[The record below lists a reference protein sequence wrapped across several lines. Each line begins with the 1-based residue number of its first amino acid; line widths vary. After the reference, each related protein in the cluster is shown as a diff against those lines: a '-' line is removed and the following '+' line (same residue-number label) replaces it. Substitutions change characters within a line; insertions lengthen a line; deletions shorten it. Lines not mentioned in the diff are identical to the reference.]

1 MSNLKEN
8 EISCFDKGLF
18 FFSKII
24 RFFTKLSYYLEKYQ
38 KYKIYKISRI
48 IIILINTILLPFYSD
63 LELSNPI
70 YYIIEIL
77 FVILYFINFS
87 IKQISFGLFKHKNG
101 YFNDLWNIFE
111 FSQLIIGII
120 CTMPKMRKNKYICW
134 FRGLRPF
141 TLIYHIPQLN
151 LIFSSVLMSLKEMIN
166 VFILLLFI
174 FLSYSILAVNIWSGI
189 YYRRCRINPIP
200 INGSFEIISNSK
212 TLCGGLNQCNNCY
225 SIYDFHLNDTYF
237 LTQDVNSE
245 LRIDELNYGYST
257 FDNFI
262 KAFLTI
268 YNCMTLN
275 GWSKIMYMVQNGYSY
290 SGSTIFFVSLV
301 IILNYL
307 VLNFTIA
314 ILMDNIE
321 KNMNKDNNCKIKI
334 KLIDFEAEGNKI
346 LLNETYNF
354 INNFK
359 YFFKFIR
366 SFKLFKH
373 VIPKYVHH
381 SQYKITYYCYIISQQ
396 PIWDYITYIIIII
409 NIILLSNINDIHSEL
424 KLIIDHFIIIIFG
437 LDCTLKLFGMGFKN
451 YFTETSN
458 LFDLITAI
466 VVIIEF
472 IITRT
477 TVLSVIYLLK
487 TLNIIKGLKDFK
499 QFNVMIELLS
509 KTIQNILLFFL
520 LIFLLVY
527 VFAIIGITLFKG
539 VFDDTKTEIPS
550 KNFESIINSLKEVF
564 SLLIGDDWYIDMII
578 FLNLNKINN
587 IAVYI
592 YFIFTNIF
600 LSLLIMNLVIAF
612 LVYHYDVS
620 RKKQRFEELSE
631 IIRNGEKSIGLKRSG
646 SFSFT
651 MKKIRVREMLENKFL
666 NFLDDIQD
674 DSSFD
679 NSNLINNDIELLNKS
694 DLFDYKI
701 ENDIFGEKNGV
712 HKFKHDINTDKIISK
727 DDFGF
732 GIIMKKLKKE
742 KAIQIFNEQIQK
754 REKNKKKNNLS
765 TFNISSMNKNTS
777 EVIFNIKEEKTKRE
791 STKDLITN
799 NFFTKKKGIH
809 EFKIVIGEQ
818 ENESKNLDQM
828 FLNAGV
834 EKDILLNLINKQ
846 SGRSFVCPS
855 DNITKDF
862 KSTSLIGNDEKET
875 TKRRRTSTFQKAQ
888 TFFNHYFKKNDKL
901 KNIKNED
908 KQIIRNKSSSQIIPT
923 LHINQTTITNR
934 KFKNYNIEKTKSNSK
949 FISLIT
955 NSHKIKNTIRRIV
968 FINNNI
974 FNFIKNNRFSILDI
988 EKIKSSKFY
997 NYISQSSLFIFH
1009 RNSKIRKFCIVLIEL
1024 KTFRYFFVSLTA
1036 ISSIFLMLNTPY
1048 LNPRSKLKTFFYYS
1062 EGFFIYL
1069 FSAETIIKI
1078 IANGL
1083 ILKDD
1088 IGKIQKLTVNRLL
1101 EISDSSSEHFS
1112 NSSSQLML
1120 SKKTSNLLFKRLTKS
1135 IENSPPSL
1143 NNNKNENNNE
1153 MNKNQISE
1161 NEIKNDDESVIS
1173 SNSRISQKSI
1183 YSSSSSCKKSLNN
1196 SSNNNIK
1203 NSNMKKLLRKRS
1215 SISNF
1220 QKINSIMKKEND
1232 NNKITVPYLH
1242 SIINSIDLI
1251 ALIIHFYLFIKI
1263 KKDYKKKKIRYKYKG
1278 IFNLLCLRPLR
1289 MISDFTSLRQ
1299 MFIVLIL
1306 SIPSVLYVLLI
1317 TLIIFFIYAIVGIN
1331 YFKGLLGNC
1340 SNENY
1345 KTKKI
1350 CEKNNFLW
1358 IPQEENFD
1366 TISSSILTLYEL
1378 ATTSGWYEIMDDI
1391 DYKTNNLSVIY
1402 FVSFMIIG
1410 SIFMMNFSVTCVI
1423 DTFVAL
1429 REKMEGDAFLTSN
1442 QKEWVKAVKMFMKFK
1457 PVPTVN
1463 VNSNK
1468 IKKIRKICYNIAINK
1483 FFIKFINCMI
1493 ILNIIIMCF
1502 SHLGQTDVFTDI
1514 QTEIFNFST
1523 IIFISEMIIKLIA
1536 YKSLFFIDS
1545 MNIFDFIVV
1554 ICSSISVIFSI
1565 INNYFKGKKHFNYYS
1580 AIPGLEKGIRVLR
1593 VFRLIN
1599 LNSAIKNYLK
1609 ILLFIMP
1616 QFLNIFTLLL
1626 MFIVIFIILGIN
1638 LFSTIKYGQIINDNV
1653 NFKDILSSMTTLIRV
1668 LTGDQWNDIM
1678 HELAINQVNCT
1689 NEEQTYEDLT
1699 LNGPNGCGTWSSYPY
1714 FIFFM
1719 ILNSTIIINM
1729 FIAVI
1734 VGTFM
1739 EENVDSNGNEIS
1751 TREIEEFYNLW
1762 SKYDPNI
1769 KYSID
1774 INRFILFMTEL
1785 KFPMGLQGDRLFD
1798 NDINK
1803 HKLKGKIYFSP
1814 DKKTVIDEE
1823 QVSIISEKLGI
1834 KINKNGEIHILDVI
1848 KLVNK
1853 RYIIAQQE
1861 NDEDLQS
1868 LEKYRKELK
1877 LFDIKQKKV
1886 GLKLKEEFTRYHK
1899 GYEFSHIMK
1908 KNTTKN
1914 PNSAS
1919 NLNKSAMSPV
1929 RIKKVP
1935 TEPNRLKFKD
1945 E

>member
-24 RFFTKLSYYLEKYQ
+24 RFFTKLSFFLEKTQ
-38 KYKIYKISRI
+38 KNKIYKIGRI
-48 IIILINTILLPFYSD
+48 IILLLNTILLPFYSD
-63 LELSNPI
+63 LEISNPI
-70 YYIIEIL
+70 YYIIELL

-87 IKQISFGLFKHKNG
+87 IKQISFGLFIHKKG

-120 CTMPKMRKNKYICW
+120 CSFPKMRKNKYICW

-141 TLIYHIPQLN
+141 TLIKDIPQLN

-189 YYRRCRINPIP
+189 YYRRCRINPFP
-200 INGSFEIISNSK
+200 INGSFEIISNST
-212 TLCGGLNQCNNCY
+212 TLCGGLNQCDNCY
-225 SIYDFHLNDTYF
+225 SIYDFHLNDTFF
-237 LTQDVNSE
+237 LTQDINSE
-245 LRIDELNYGYST
+245 LRIDELNHGYST

-290 SGSTIFFVSLV
+290 SGSSIFFVSLV

-321 KNMNKDNNCKIKI
+321 KNMNKDNNGKIKI

-346 LLNETYNF
+346 LVKKTYNIF
-354 INNFK
+354 NS
-359 YFFKFIR
+359 FKFFFQFIS

-373 VIPKYVHH
+373 VIPKYDNH
-381 SQYKITYYCYIISQQ
+381 SEYKITYYCYIISQQ

-424 KLIIDHFIIIIFG
+424 KLVIDYCIIIIFG
-437 LDCTLKLFGMGFKN
+437 LDCTLKLFGMGFKQ
-451 YFTETSN
+451 YFTESSN

-466 VVIIEF
+466 IVTIEF

-499 QFNVMIELLS
+499 QFNVMMELLS

-527 VFAIIGITLFKG
+527 VFALIGITLFKG
-539 VFDDTKTEIPS
+539 VFDDKNKEIPS
-550 KNFESIINSLKEVF
+550 KNFESIVNSLKEVF

-578 FLNLNKINN
+578 FLNLKKVNN
-587 IAVYI
+587 FAVYT

-651 MKKIRVREMLENKFL
+651 KKKIKVREILENRFL
-666 NFLDDIQD
+666 NFLDDFQD
-674 DSSFD
+674 ESSFA
-679 NSNLINNDIELLNKS
+679 NSNLIDNDTKLLNKS

-701 ENDIFGEKNGV
+701 DNEFFGDKNNV
-712 HKFKHDINTDKIISK
+712 YKFKHDVNTDKIISK

-732 GIIMKKLKKE
+732 GIIMKKVKKE

-754 REKNKKKNNLS
+754 KEKLKRKNR
-765 TFNISSMNKNTS
+765 SSLYMNSLNKNTS
-777 EVIFNIKEEKTKRE
+777 EVVFHMKEEKTKRE

-809 EFKIVIGEQ
+809 EFKFEVGEQ

-828 FLNAGV
+828 YLNAGV

-862 KSTSLIGNDEKET
+862 KSTTFIGNDEKET

-888 TFFNHYFKKNDKL
+888 TFFNHYFNRNDKL
-901 KNIKNED
+901 KNIKSIN
-908 KQIIRNKSSSQIIPT
+908 KPLIRNKSSLLGPSFN
-923 LHINQTTITNR
+923 INQTTIMN
-934 KFKNYNIEKTKSNSK
+934 KKIKCSNIEKFKSNSK
-949 FISLIT
+949 LISIIT
-955 NSHKIKNTIRRIV
+955 DTQKIIKNKIRRIV
-968 FINNNI
+968 FIDNKIFEIVKKKGFSIINI
-974 FNFIKNNRFSILDI
+974 EEIKN
-988 EKIKSSKFY
+988 SKFY

-1009 RNSKIRKFCIVLIEL
+1009 RNSKIRKYCIFLIQK
-1024 KTFRYFFVSLTA
+1024 KTFRYFFVSITA
-1036 ISSIFLMLNTPY
+1036 ISSLFLMLNTPY
-1048 LNPRSKLKTFFYYS
+1048 LNPHSKLKKFFYYS
-1062 EGFFIYL
+1062 EGFFILL
-1069 FSAETIIKI
+1069 FWLETLIKV

-1083 ILKDD
+1083 IFKDN
-1088 IGKIQKLTVNRLL
+1088 IGIIEKNTFYNRLL
-1101 EISDSSSEHFS
+1101 DISNSSSDFFS
-1112 NSSSQLML
+1112 NSSNQLML
-1120 SKKTSNLLFKRLTKS
+1120 SKKSSNLLFNRLARMS
-1135 IENSPPSL
+1135 IVNNQNS
-1143 NNNKNENNNE
+1143 NNNKTENNNE

-1161 NEIKNDDESVIS
+1161 NEIKNDEESVIS

-1183 YSSSSSCKKSLNN
+1183 SSSSSISKKSLSS
-1196 SSNNNIK
+1196 SSNNNNNIK
-1203 NSNMKKLLRKRS
+1203 KTNMKKFLRRRS
-1215 SISNF
+1215 SI
-1220 QKINSIMKKEND
+1220 QKLSSIMKKEND
-1232 NNKITVPYLH
+1232 TNKITEPYLH

-1251 ALIIHFYLFIKI
+1251 ALIIHFYLFITI
-1263 KKDYKKKKIRYKYKG
+1263 NKDYPKKKVRNKYKG

-1299 MFIVLIL
+1299 MFIVLVL

-1331 YFKGLLGNC
+1331 YYQGLLGNC
-1340 SNENY
+1340 SNDNF
-1345 KTKKI
+1345 KTKKN

-1358 IPQEENFD
+1358 TPQEENFD
-1366 TISSSILTLYEL
+1366 SISSSILTLYEL
-1378 ATTSGWYEIMDDI
+1378 ATTSGWYEIMIDI
-1391 DYKTNNLSVIY
+1391 DQKTNNLSDIY

-1410 SIFMMNFSVTCVI
+1410 SIFIMNFSVTCVI

-1468 IKKIRKICYNIAINK
+1468 IKKIRKICYNIVINQ
-1483 FFIKFINCMI
+1483 FFIRFINILI
-1493 ILNIIIMCF
+1493 ILNIVIMCF
-1502 SHLGQTDVFTDI
+1502 THLGQSDVFTDI
-1514 QTEIFNFST
+1514 QTEIFNVST
-1523 IIFISEMIIKLIA
+1523 LFFVSEMIIKIIA

-1554 ICSSISVIFSI
+1554 IFSSISVIFSI
-1565 INNYFKGKKHFNYYS
+1565 IYNQFKGKTHFHNYD
-1580 AIPGLEKGIRVLR
+1580 AIPGLVKGIRVLR

-1626 MFIVIFIILGIN
+1626 LFIVVFIILGIN
-1638 LFSTIKYGQIINDNV
+1638 LFSTIKYGEVINDNV
-1653 NFKDILSSMTTLIRV
+1653 NFKDIISSMNTLIRV

-1678 HELAINQVNCT
+1678 HELAINQENCT
-1689 NEEQTYEDLT
+1689 NEEQTYEDLI

-1714 FIFFM
+1714 FTFFM

-1751 TREIEEFYNLW
+1751 TREIEEFYSLW

-1785 KFPMGLQGDRLFD
+1785 KFPMGLHGDRLFD

-1823 QVSIISEKLGI
+1823 QVSNISEKLGI
-1834 KINKNGEIHILDVI
+1834 KIHKNGEIHILDVI

-1861 NDEDLQS
+1861 NEEDLKS

-1886 GLKLKEEFTRYHK
+1886 GEKLKEEFTRYHK
-1899 GYEFSHIMK
+1899 GYEFSDIMK
-1908 KNTTKN
+1908 KSTIKN
-1914 PNSAS
+1914 PYSTS
-1919 NLNKSAMSPV
+1919 NLSKGNMSPV
-1929 RIKKVP
+1929 RIRKVP
-1935 TEPNRLKFKD
+1935 SEPDRFNHKNG
-1945 E
+1945 